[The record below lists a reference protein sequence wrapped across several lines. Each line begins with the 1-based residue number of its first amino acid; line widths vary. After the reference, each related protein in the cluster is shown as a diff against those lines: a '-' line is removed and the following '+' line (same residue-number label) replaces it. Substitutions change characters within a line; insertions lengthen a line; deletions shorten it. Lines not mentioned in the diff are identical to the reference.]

1 MKPLSA
7 LMGMVTGAMVTTL
20 GFGSA
25 ASAADL
31 SFRGTFTQDNDVH
44 LFDFRVVTE
53 STVTIQTYSYGGG
66 TQADGTII
74 DAGGF
79 DPTLSLFDSTGRYIA
94 VNDDDTSATVAQ
106 DPTTGQRYDAL
117 LERVLA
123 VGDYTLVL
131 TQYNNFAAGAN
142 LSEGFSQENNSSF
155 TSDFAQCT
163 TDSLFCDFTG
173 DIRTN
178 EWAFDA
184 FGVEPLMEADE
195 DEEKENPPVVIE
207 EPEDST
213 SVPEPT
219 ATVAI
224 ALAGMLAM
232 KKRYRGKWL
241 SPSVNHIEQM
251 ASD

>member
-20 GFGSA
+20 GFGSV

-44 LFDFRVVTE
+44 LFDFSVVTE
-53 STVTIQTYSYGGG
+53 STVTIRTYSYGGG
-66 TQADGTII
+66 TQADGTVIA
-74 DAGGF
+74 AGGF
-79 DPTLSLFDSTGRYIA
+79 DTSLSLFDSTGRYIA

-117 LERVLA
+117 LEQVLA
-123 VGDYTLVL
+123 VGDYTLAL
-131 TQYNNFAAGAN
+131 TQYNNFAAGGN
-142 LSEGFSQENNSSF
+142 LTEGFSQENNSSF
-155 TSDFAQCT
+155 TSDFENCT

-184 FGVEPLMEADE
+184 FGVEPLSEA

-232 KKRYRGKWL
+232 KKRRRDK
-241 SPSVNHIEQM
+241 
-251 ASD
+251 